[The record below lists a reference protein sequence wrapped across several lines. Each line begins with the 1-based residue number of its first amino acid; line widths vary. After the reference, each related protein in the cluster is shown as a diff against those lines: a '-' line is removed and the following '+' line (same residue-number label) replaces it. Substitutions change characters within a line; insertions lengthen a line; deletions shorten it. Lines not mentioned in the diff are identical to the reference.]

1 MKLFDL
7 EENKVSFSQEQK
19 KDIIAQPIKASC
31 CKRALLQGLLATKG
45 VVDDGVVTLSLDGA
59 EIVEYVSELIPEIYS
74 KTPDILT
81 SKNGG
86 RRKIISFQSKSA
98 GQYITSFCSGD
109 VTYSEKCPTCRSNFL
124 RGMFLASG
132 RVSDPAKQY
141 SLEFSVKDREERV
154 MQLFNDLGIVVKL
167 SKKSNETLIYVRNS
181 EIIED
186 FFAMAGMNNAAF
198 DIMNAKIQGDLRN
211 TANRIA
217 NCETNNID
225 RAVSASIPQIALIGE
240 LIDRGLISLL
250 PEELEMTARF
260 RYENDSMSLSQLA
273 GAITPPISKS
283 GLSHRLKKI
292 TEMAEVLL
300 KKGSITDI

>member
-1 MKLFDL
+1 M
-7 EENKVSFSQEQK
+7 SFSQEQK
-19 KDIIAQPIKASC
+19 RDIIGQPIKVSC
-31 CKRALLQGLLATKG
+31 CKRALLQGILATKG
-45 VVDDGVVTLSLDGA
+45 YVRDGFITISLDGA
-59 EIVEYVSELIPEIYS
+59 DVVQYVSDLISEVYSKIPEVS
-74 KTPDILT
+74 T

-86 RRKIISFQSKSA
+86 RRKIVSFSSKSA
-98 GQYITSFCSGD
+98 EQYITAFCIGEMAF
-109 VTYSEKCPTCRSNFL
+109 SEKCSVCQSYFL

-141 SLEFSVKDREERV
+141 SLEFSVADRAERV
-154 MQLFNDLGIVVKL
+154 LQLLSDFGVEVKL
-167 SKKSNETLIYVRNS
+167 SKKSNETLVYIRHS

-186 FFAMAGMNNAAF
+186 FFAMAGMNHAAF

-225 RAVSASIPQIALIGE
+225 RAVAASLPQIALIGE

-250 PEELEMTARF
+250 PEELERTARF
-260 RYENDSMSLSQLA
+260 RYENESMSLSQLA

-283 GLSHRLKKI
+283 GLSHRLRKI
-292 TEMAEVLL
+292 TEMAEILL
-300 KKGSITDI
+300 KKGSINDI